1 MPLRISTLGPFTIQ
15 RNDEEIPASAWGNQQ
30 TRTILKVLLTRRGHV
45 VPADQLLETLWSD
58 DDPDTAR
65 NRLHVRISQ
74 LRRALDPE
82 NPSAYILT
90 HRGGYSFN
98 PEANCWTDAVEFE
111 ARAEW
116 GRHCQECENLS
127 EAITAYQTACALY
140 RGDFLEE
147 ELYEDWTL
155 AERERLR
162 ERFLTVLTELAECQA
177 RQGHY
182 RRAIARCRQVL
193 AIDACRETVYVRLML
208 YHYHAGEQSQALRT
222 YERCRQI
229 LADEMGVEPLP
240 QTTDLYRQLLH
251 QDVSASEVH
260 YPKPVY
266 EERLAEAPH
275 SLGQMPFV
283 GREDEYARLA
293 ARVKRA
299 IDGNGGLAIISG
311 RAGIGKTRFVHKVLG
326 YARQLRAST
335 LEGRGFELAR
345 ALSYQPFVQVLRSY
359 VSTADPQ
366 HLRKVP
372 SIWLAE
378 TSTLL
383 PELSGLFPDLR
394 PNAPLPRQ
402 HRKNR
407 LFEGVTQ
414 FILHAS
420 RRQPLVIFI
429 DDLHWADRPTLE
441 LLHYIVRHIA
451 TEKVLLIGTFRSEE
465 MTKDHALN
473 ELLRGVNR
481 TQMPVRIELPSL
493 TEEAITD
500 LIVQMA
506 HSPTGNRPFAQH
518 IYRETA
524 GNPLFI
530 TATLQNLFENDLL
543 LVDEEG
549 KWLFEDAAFIVDEQ
563 ELTIPP
569 TIQEVIE
576 ARLTR
581 LDTASHSLLA
591 AASVLG
597 QEFDPDHLQKVSGF
611 NDAEYFQA
619 LDNLLRRNL
628 IQEGTGVHRYRF
640 DHSKVREV
648 TYAGLDAPQRAT
660 LHRKVGQVLE
670 EQYQNR
676 LDKVAGQLAQH
687 FRLAGEPSPTIK
699 YSIMAG
705 QETLHTCDHQEAVA
719 YLQQALTVA
728 EEANLPLTRAQYLA
742 VQRGLGVA
750 YWMAGRYNLARG
762 CYKRALSSAETPA
775 EMDGLGF
782 KAAYLDAQQGIPIS
796 SLLQRAETFQSRL
809 ETGQNPLVESRHYL
823 QKGYTLLVHGAAN
836 EARQCYQRGWD
847 IIHDL
852 ARTANKEQYIFDLAE
867 AHRERGK
874 AHLYWGEYSQS
885 AHDLE
890 QALSIYQEIGDLPGT
905 MRSRLFLAEV
915 LVHTG
920 DWDSAQTTFEQ
931 VIETATRV
939 EHKPLLAE
947 ALFRLGYIHCDRGEW
962 ELAESE
968 AQISQAIAES
978 TGDLVSQSG
987 AQFLLNRI
995 LIKRGQAELA
1005 LPSCQAMELAMRAMD
1020 SGLYLCL
1027 ALRYL
1032 AEAYVSL
1039 REPDKALS
1047 HCREGLDLGR
1057 RADFKR
1063 ELGAIQRVCGEALIL
1078 QHEWDEAGAHLQAS
1092 VEQLERIGSSYELGE
1107 SYRSLGGLEKKR
1119 GTSDA
1124 ALEHLTTALTLF
1136 EKLGAKHDIITTQ
1149 KLMAE

>member
-15 RNDEEIPASAWGNQQ
+15 RNDEEIPASAWGSQQ
-30 TRTILKVLLTRRGHV
+30 TRTILKVLLTRHDHV
-45 VPADQLLETLWSD
+45 VSADQLVDILWPD
-58 DDPDTAR
+58 DNPDTAR

-74 LRRALDPE
+74 LRRALDPG

-98 PEANCWTDAVEFE
+98 PEADCWIDAVEFE

-116 GRHCQECENLS
+116 GRRCQECENLS
-127 EAITAYQTACALY
+127 EAIAAYETACALY

-162 ERFLTVLTELAECQA
+162 ERFLTVLTELAECYA
-177 RQGHY
+177 RQGRY
-182 RRAIARCRQVL
+182 RRAIARCRRVL
-193 AIDACRETVYVRLML
+193 VADACRETVYARLMR
-208 YHYHAGEQSQALRT
+208 YHYYAGEQSQALRT
-222 YERCRQI
+222 YERCCQV

-240 QTTDLYRQLLH
+240 QTAALYKQLLN
-251 QDVSASEVH
+251 QDISVSEAH
-260 YPKPVY
+260 YPEPVY
-266 EERLAEAPH
+266 EERLTEAPY

-293 ARVKRA
+293 ASVKRVV
-299 IDGNGGLAIISG
+299 DGNGGLAIISG

-326 YARQLRAST
+326 YARQLGAST
-335 LEGRGFELAR
+335 LEGRGFELER
-345 ALSYQPFVQVLRSY
+345 ALSYQPFVQALRSY
-359 VSTADPQ
+359 VPTTDPQ
-366 HLRKVP
+366 PLREVP

-394 PNAPLPRQ
+394 PNAPLPPQ

-407 LFEGVTQ
+407 LFEGITQ
-414 FILHAS
+414 FILHIS

-429 DDLHWADRPTLE
+429 DDLHWTDRPTLE
-441 LLHYIVRHIA
+441 LLHYVVRHIA
-451 TEKVLLIGTFRSEE
+451 AEKVLLIGTFRSEE
-465 MTKDHALN
+465 VTKDHALN

-481 TQMPVRIELPSL
+481 AQMLARIELPSL
-493 TEEAITD
+493 TEEAITN
-500 LIVQMA
+500 LIAQMA
-506 HSPTGNRPFAQH
+506 HSPTGNGPFAQH
-518 IYRETA
+518 IYRETV

-530 TATLQNLFENDLL
+530 TATLQNLFENGLL
-543 LVDEEG
+543 HVDEEG
-549 KWLFEDAAFIVDEQ
+549 KWLFEDAAFITDEQ

-576 ARLTR
+576 ARLAR
-581 LDTASHSLLA
+581 LDTTSRCLLA

-611 NDAEYFQA
+611 NDEEHFQA

-648 TYAGLDAPQRAT
+648 TYAGLDAPQRAI

-676 LDKVAGQLAQH
+676 LEKVAGQLARH
-687 FRLAGEPSPTIK
+687 FQLAGEPSPTIK

-728 EEANLPLTRAQYLA
+728 EEANLSLTRAQHLA
-742 VQRGLGVA
+742 IQRGLGDA
-750 YWMAGRYNLARG
+750 QWMAGHYDLARA
-762 CYKRALSSAETPA
+762 CYKKALSSAETPV

-796 SLLQRAETFQSRL
+796 SLLQRAETFQSKL

-823 QKGYTLLVHGAAN
+823 QKGYTLLVHGTAN
-836 EARQCYQRGWD
+836 EARRCYQRGWD
-847 IIHDL
+847 IIRDL

-867 AHRERGK
+867 AHRERGE

-905 MRSRLFLAEV
+905 MRSRLFLAEL

-931 VIETATRV
+931 VVETATRV

-947 ALFRLGYIHCDRGEW
+947 ALFRLGYIHCDQGEW

-968 AQISQAIAES
+968 AHRSQAIAEN

-995 LIKRGQAELA
+995 LIKREQAEQA
-1005 LPSCQAMELAMRAMD
+1005 LPSCQAMELAMRAVD

-1039 REPDKALS
+1039 KEPDKALS

-1063 ELGAIQRVCGEALIL
+1063 EIGAIQRVCGEALIQ
-1078 QHEWDEAGAHLQAS
+1078 QHEWDDAEAHLQAS
-1092 VEQLERIGSSYELGE
+1092 VEQLEHIGSSYELGE
-1107 SYRSLGGLEKKR
+1107 SYRSLGRLEKKR
-1119 GTSDA
+1119 GTSGA

-1136 EKLGAKHDIITTQ
+1136 EKLGAKHDIVTTQ

>member
-1 MPLRISTLGPFTIQ
+1 MPLRISILGPFTIQ

-45 VPADQLLETLWSD
+45 VPADQLLEILWPD

-74 LRRALDPE
+74 LRRALAPE

-90 HRGGYSFN
+90 HRGGYSLN
-98 PEANCWTDAVEFE
+98 PEANCWIDAIEFE

-116 GRHCQECENLS
+116 GRRCQECENLS
-127 EAITAYQTACALY
+127 EATTAYQTACALY

-162 ERFLTVLTELAECQA
+162 ECFLTVLTELAECYA
-177 RQGHY
+177 RQGRY

-193 AIDACRETVYVRLML
+193 AVDACRETVYARLMR
-208 YHYHAGEQSQALRT
+208 YHYHAGEQSQTLRT
-222 YERCRQI
+222 YERCCQV
-229 LADEMGVEPLP
+229 LAEEMGVEPMP
-240 QTTDLYRQLLH
+240 HTTALYEQLLN
-251 QDVSASEVH
+251 QDISTGEAY
-260 YPKPVY
+260 YPEPVY
-266 EERLAEAPH
+266 EERLAEAPY

-293 ARVKRA
+293 ASVKKA
-299 IDGNGGLAIISG
+299 VDGNGGLAIISG

-326 YARQLRAST
+326 YARQLGAST
-335 LEGRGFELAR
+335 LEGRGFELER
-345 ALSYQPFVQVLRSY
+345 ALSYQPFVQALRSY
-359 VSTADPQ
+359 MPTADPQ
-366 HLRKVP
+366 HLREVP
-372 SIWLAE
+372 GIWLAE

-394 PNAPLPRQ
+394 PNAPLPPQ

-407 LFEGVTQ
+407 LFEGLTQ
-414 FILHAS
+414 FILHIS

-429 DDLHWADRPTLE
+429 DDLHWTDRPTLE
-441 LLHYIVRHIA
+441 LLHYIVRHVTA
-451 TEKVLLIGTFRSEE
+451 EKVLLIGTFRSEE
-465 MTKDHALN
+465 VTKDHALN
-473 ELLRGVNR
+473 ELLRGVNKA
-481 TQMPVRIELPSL
+481 QMLARIELPSL

-500 LIVQMA
+500 LIAQVA
-506 HSPTGNRPFAQH
+506 HSPTGNGPFARL
-518 IYRETA
+518 IYRETV

-530 TATLQNLFENDLL
+530 TATLQNLFENGLL
-543 LVDEEG
+543 HVDED
-549 KWLFEDAAFIVDEQ
+549 KWLFEDAAFIADEQ
-563 ELTIPP
+563 DLAIPP

-576 ARLTR
+576 ARLAR
-581 LDTASHSLLA
+581 LDTASRCLLA

-597 QEFDPDHLQKVSGF
+597 QEFDPDHLQRVSGF
-611 NDAEYFQA
+611 NDEEHFQA

-648 TYAGLDAPQRAT
+648 TYTGLDAPQRAT
-660 LHRKVGQVLE
+660 LHRKAGRVLE

-676 LDKVAGQLAQH
+676 LEKVAGQLAQH
-687 FRLAGEPSPTIK
+687 FQLAGEPSPAIK

-728 EEANLPLTRAQYLA
+728 EEADLPLSRAQHLA
-742 VQRGLGVA
+742 VQRELGDA
-750 YWMAGRYNLARG
+750 YWMAGRYNLARA
-762 CYKRALSSAETPA
+762 CYKRALSSAETPV

-782 KAAYLDAQQGIPIS
+782 KVAYLDAQQGIPIS

-809 ETGQNPLVESRHYL
+809 GTGQNPLVESRHYL
-823 QKGYTLLVHGAAN
+823 KKGYALLVHGTAN
-836 EARQCYQRGWD
+836 EARQCYQCSWD
-847 IIHDL
+847 IIRDL
-852 ARTANKEQYIFDLAE
+852 ARTANKEQHIFDLAE
-867 AHRERGK
+867 AHRERGE

-890 QALSIYQEIGDLPGT
+890 QALSIYQEIGDLAGT
-905 MRSRLFLAEV
+905 MRSHLFLAEL

-920 DWDSAQTTFEQ
+920 DRDSAQATFEQ
-931 VIETATRV
+931 VVETATRV
-939 EHKPLLAE
+939 GHKPLLAE
-947 ALFRLGYIHCDRGEW
+947 ALFRLGYIHCDQGEW

-968 AQISQAIAES
+968 ARKSQTIAEEG
-978 TGDLVSQSG
+978 GDLVGQSG

-995 LIKRGQAELA
+995 LIKCGQAERA
-1005 LPSCQAMELAMRAMD
+1005 LPSCQAMELAMRAID

-1063 ELGAIQRVCGEALIL
+1063 EIGAIQRVCGEALIQ
-1078 QHEWDEAGAHLQAS
+1078 QHEWDKAEAHLQAS
-1092 VEQLERIGSSYELGE
+1092 VEQLEHIGSLYELGE
-1107 SYRSLGGLEKKR
+1107 SYRSLGRLEKKR
-1119 GTSDA
+1119 GTSNT
-1124 ALEHLTTALTLF
+1124 ALEHLATALTLF
-1136 EKLGAKHDIITTQ
+1136 EKLGAKHDIVTTQ

>member
-15 RNDEEIPASAWGNQQ
+15 HNDEEIPASAWGSQQ
-30 TRTILKVLLTRRGHV
+30 TRTVLKMLLTRRSHV
-45 VPADQLLETLWSD
+45 VSADQLVDILWPD

-74 LRRALDPE
+74 LRRALAPE

-90 HRGGYSFN
+90 HRGGYGFN
-98 PEANCWTDAVEFE
+98 PEADCWIDAVEFE

-116 GRHCQECENLS
+116 GRRCQECENLS
-127 EAITAYQTACALY
+127 EAIAAYETACALY

-177 RQGHY
+177 RQGYY

-222 YERCRQI
+222 YERCCRI
-229 LADEMGVEPLP
+229 LAEEMGVEPLP

-251 QDVSASEVH
+251 QDISAGEVH
-260 YPKPVY
+260 YPEPAY
-266 EERLAEAPH
+266 EERLTEAPH

-293 ARVKRA
+293 ASVKRA
-299 IDGNGGLAIISG
+299 VGGNGGLAIISG

-326 YARQLRAST
+326 YARQLGAST
-335 LEGRGFELAR
+335 IEGRGFELAR
-345 ALSYQPFVQVLRSY
+345 ALSYQPFVQALRSY
-359 VSTADPQ
+359 VPTADPR
-366 HLRKVP
+366 HLREVP
-372 SIWLAE
+372 GIWLAE

-383 PELSGLFPDLR
+383 PELSSLFPDLR
-394 PNAPLPRQ
+394 PNAPLPPQ

-407 LFEGVTQ
+407 LFEGLTQ
-414 FILHAS
+414 FILHVS
-420 RRQPLVIFI
+420 RKQPLVIFI
-429 DDLHWADRPTLE
+429 DDLHWIDRPTLE
-441 LLHYIVRHIA
+441 LLHYVARHITA
-451 TEKVLLIGTFRSEE
+451 EKVLLIGTFRSEE
-465 MTKDHALN
+465 VTKDHALN

-481 TQMPVRIELPSL
+481 TQMLARIELPSL
-493 TEEAITD
+493 TEEVITD
-500 LIVQMA
+500 LITQIA
-506 HSPTGNRPFAQH
+506 HSPTGNGPFARL

-530 TATLQNLFENDLL
+530 TATLQNLFENGLL
-543 LVDEEG
+543 HIDEEG
-549 KWLFEDAAFIVDEQ
+549 KWLFEDAAFIADDQ
-563 ELTIPP
+563 DLAIPP

-576 ARLTR
+576 ARLAR
-581 LDTASHSLLA
+581 LDTASRCLLA

-597 QEFDPDHLQKVSGF
+597 QEFDPEYLQKVSGF
-611 NDAEYFQA
+611 NDEVHFQA

-628 IQEGTGVHRYRF
+628 IQEGAGVHRYRF
-640 DHSKVREV
+640 DHSKVQEV

-660 LHRKVGQVLE
+660 LHRKVGRVLE
-670 EQYQNR
+670 ELYQNR
-676 LDKVAGQLAQH
+676 LEKVAGQLAQH

-705 QETLHTCDHQEAVA
+705 QETLHTCDHQETVT

-728 EEANLPLTRAQYLA
+728 EEANLPLTRTQYLV
-742 VQRGLGVA
+742 VQRGLGDA
-750 YWMAGRYNLARG
+750 YWISGRYNLARA
-762 CYKRALSSAETPA
+762 CYKKALSSAETPV

-782 KAAYLDAQQGIPIS
+782 KVAYLDAQQGIPIS
-796 SLLQRAETFQSRL
+796 SLLQRAETFQNEL
-809 ETGQNPLVESRHYL
+809 KTGQSPLVESRHYL

-847 IIHDL
+847 IVCDL
-852 ARTANKEQYIFDLAE
+852 ARTANKEQHLFDLAE
-867 AHRERGK
+867 AHRARGE
-874 AHLYWGEYSQS
+874 AHLYWGEYNQS

-890 QALSIYQEIGDLPGT
+890 QALSIYQEIGALPGT
-905 MRSRLFLAEV
+905 MRSHLFLAEL

-931 VIETATRV
+931 VVETATRV

-947 ALFRLGYIHCDRGEW
+947 ALFRLGYIHCDQGEW

-968 AQISQAIAES
+968 AHRSQAIAEN

-995 LIKRGQAELA
+995 LIKRGQAERA
-1005 LPSCQAMELAMRAMD
+1005 LPSCQAIELAMRAVD

-1039 REPDKALS
+1039 KEPDKALS
-1047 HCREGLDLGR
+1047 HCREGLDLGH

-1063 ELGAIQRVCGEALIL
+1063 EIGAIQRVCGEALIQ
-1078 QHEWDEAGAHLQAS
+1078 QHEWDDAEAHLQAS
-1092 VEQLERIGSSYELGE
+1092 VEQLERTGSLYELGE
-1107 SYRSLGGLEKKR
+1107 SHRSLGRLQNKR

-1136 EKLGAKHDIITTQ
+1136 EKLGAKHDIATTQ